1 MYKKAF
7 AVAMIALAA
16 NNAVAVDVVTGP
28 LKKHNVLSCM
38 ACSSAMDALDWVVD
52 NSFFEKV
59 LIEISKVVCIWFKLS
74 LTPVEICP

>member
-1 MYKKAF
+1 MYMKAF
-7 AVAMIALAA
+7 SVAMIALVA
-16 NNAVAVDVVTGP
+16 NNAVAVDVVNGP

-52 NSFFEKV
+52 NSFVEKI
-59 LIEISKVVCIWFKLS
+59 LIEISKVVCVWFKLA